1 VKNTRKIGGNIDKI
15 NENSRKM
22 GGGGIRKT
30 RWRYS

>member
-1 VKNTRKIGGNIDKI
+1 VKNSSKKGGNIDKI

-30 RWRYS
+30 R